1 MNRILGLLGWLG
13 VVLVMAAVALRFTKP
28 ELNLHPKLALAG
40 LIVTAIYAL
49 SQWREIGRSFQ
60 GRNVKYGSFA
70 FGSVLALV
78 AILVLINMMA
88 NRQNKRWDLTS
99 AGQFSMSDQTKKIV
113 SELQSPVVIRV
124 FHGAMEGSGRYRD
137 LLDEYQYLSKQVTV
151 QYIEAEREPLEAQK
165 YEITSVPTLLIEHAG
180 RTERTQQADEQGLTN
195 ALKKA
200 IEGKA
205 KKIYFVQG
213 HGEKDPTGTDAS
225 GYKNAA
231 DRLATDNFEVAKL
244 NIAQMGKVPED
255 ATVLVVAGPTI
266 DFFPSELEALRAF
279 LKGGGKLLLMIDPP
293 SKDGKQEATSLI
305 ALARE
310 WGMDVGRNIV
320 LDLSGTG
327 RQAGLNEVAPIG
339 LPAGPTPHAILDNFR
354 FATVYPFAR
363 SVTPIQGGAEGKFAQ
378 KLIETSA
385 QAWAEADIAAL
396 YATGK
401 PELEL
406 AKGDIAGPISIAAAA
421 SAAAPDGP
429 AGTAPDAPKPETRVV
444 VVGDSD
450 FASNRGIRY
459 SGNEDLFLNM
469 NNWLAQQENLI
480 AIRPKDPDDRRIQ
493 MTADQE
499 TIVRWLALAI
509 IPGLLFATGI
519 RVWWKRR

>member
-1 MNRILGLLGWLG
+1 VNRILGLLGWLG
-13 VVLVMAAVALRFTKP
+13 VVLVMAALAFRFTKP
-28 ELNLHPKLALAG
+28 EMNLHPKLALAG

-70 FGSVLALV
+70 FGSIIAFV
-78 AILVLINMMA
+78 AILVLINLMA

-99 AGQFSMSDQTKKIV
+99 AGQFSMSDQTRKIV

-213 HGEKDPTGTDAS
+213 HGEKDPTATDPS
-225 GYKNAA
+225 GYKVAA

-244 NIAQMGKVPED
+244 NIAGMGKVPED
-255 ATVLVVAGPTI
+255 ATVLVAAGPTI
-266 DFFPSELEALRAF
+266 DFFPSELEAVRAF
-279 LKGGGKLLLMIDPP
+279 LKRGGKFLLMIDPP
-293 SKDGKQEATSLI
+293 VKDSKQSVSSLI
-305 ALARE
+305 AFARE
-310 WGMDVGRNIV
+310 WGMDVGANIV
-320 LDLSGTG
+320 LDISGTG
-327 RQAGLNEVAPIG
+327 RQVGLNEFAPIG
-339 LPAGPTPHAILDNFR
+339 VPAPHAITDQFR
-354 FATVYPFAR
+354 FGTVYPLAR
-363 SVTPIQGGAEGKFAQ
+363 SVTPLQGGAEGKFAQ
-378 KLIETSA
+378 KVVETTQ
-385 QAWAEADIAAL
+385 QAWAETDIEAL
-396 YATGK
+396 YAKKQPTEE
-401 PELEL
+401 P
-406 AKGDIAGPISIAAAA
+406 AKGDLHGPVSLVAAA
-421 SAAAPDGP
+421 SASAPDAAAGGAPDG
-429 AGTAPDAPKPETRVV
+429 PKPETRVL

-450 FASNRGIRY
+450 FASNRYLGMA
-459 SGNEDLFLNM
+459 GNEDLFLNM

>member
-13 VVLVMAAVALRFTKP
+13 VVLVMAALALRFTKP
-28 ELNLHPKLALAG
+28 DLNLHPKLALAG

-49 SQWREIGRSFQ
+49 SQWRDIGRSFQ

-70 FGSVLALV
+70 LGSVVAFV
-78 AILVLINMMA
+78 AILVLINMIA
-88 NRQNKRWDLTS
+88 NRQNKRWDLTT

-124 FHGAMEGSGRYRD
+124 FHGAMEGSERYRD
-137 LLDEYQYLSKQVTV
+137 LLDEYQYLSKQVSV
-151 QYIEAEREPLEAQK
+151 QYIEADREPIEAQK

-213 HGEKDPTGTDAS
+213 HGEKDPTANDAS
-225 GYKNAA
+225 GYKVAA
-231 DRLATDNFEVAKL
+231 DRLATDNFEVTKL

-266 DFFPSELEALRAF
+266 DFFPSELEAVKAF
-279 LKGGGKLLLMIDPP
+279 LKRGGKLLLMLDPP
-293 SKDGKQEATSLI
+293 AKDGKQEPTSLI
-305 ALARE
+305 AFARE

-320 LDLSGTG
+320 LDFSGMGQLIGTN
-327 RQAGLNEVAPIG
+327 QSVPIG
-339 LPAGPTPHAILDNFR
+339 MPAPHAITDQFR
-354 FATVYPFAR
+354 KGTAYPIAR

-378 KLIETSA
+378 KLIETGP
-385 QAWAEADIAAL
+385 QAWAETDISAL
-396 YATGK
+396 YTTGK
-401 PELEL
+401 PDNEP
-406 AKGDIAGPISIAAAA
+406 AKGDISGPVSIAAAA
-421 SAAAPDGP
+421 SAPAPEAPAGATPDG
-429 AGTAPDAPKPETRVV
+429 PKPETRIV

-450 FASNRGIRY
+450 FASNRGIGLA
-459 SGNEDLFLNM
+459 GNEDLFLNM

-480 AIRPKDPDDRRIQ
+480 AIRPRDPADRRIQ

-499 TIVRWLALAI
+499 SIVRWLALAI